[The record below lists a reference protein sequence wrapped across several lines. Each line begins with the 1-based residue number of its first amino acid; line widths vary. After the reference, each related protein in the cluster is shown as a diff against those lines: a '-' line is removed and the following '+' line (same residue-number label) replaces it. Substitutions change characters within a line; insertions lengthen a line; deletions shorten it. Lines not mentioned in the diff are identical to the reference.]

1 MAGSQQQSATGKPPP
16 HRQQAC
22 RVGQIEDHVQM
33 TTPARFD
40 LRLGLTELV
49 VLLNSRQA
57 IESGKV
63 VVIAQ
68 RLRLLTAS
76 REDTWRYRSQVCL
89 AIDG

>member
-1 MAGSQQQSATGKPPP
+1 
-16 HRQQAC
+16 
-22 RVGQIEDHVQM
+22 M

-40 LRLGLTELV
+40 LRPGLTELV
-49 VLLNSRQA
+49 VLLISRQA

-89 AIDG
+89 AIDGYQDDPRALFDVAGFHANLTVGPISLM